1 MHIVVIGAGVVGV
14 TTAYVLARDGHT
26 VSVIER
32 APQTAMESSYANGG
46 QLSFAFAAPMGTP
59 AVLKKSLGI
68 LAGRDPAFHLSPGF
82 LLRHLRWS
90 LQFARA
96 CLPAAAATYSQQ
108 LAEMTAASREALN
121 RLTHDTDIEFVRRQS
136 GKLVIFT
143 TNRALAAAG
152 KSYAGR
158 GLAIEV
164 LDSKGCT
171 QVDPSLSGLSGKLA
185 GGLWIPQDEVG
196 DAERF
201 SRGLAEASREQ
212 FGVRYRFNESVDRIT
227 ATERGVDIATSS
239 GRDLRPDAVVIC
251 TGSAGKS
258 LLRQL
263 GIQLPIVPVTGYS
276 LTAPPGPSAPD
287 VAVTD
292 AERKFVCSRVGDVVR
307 IAGFADFGHPDNER
321 RRQRIVDLI
330 QVARGRLPAA
340 ADYDHLLST
349 WTGVRPAT
357 PTSLPIVGPS
367 RIPGV
372 YLNMG
377 HGMYGWTLST
387 ATAEFVARE
396 IGTPPRRQYAA

>member
-46 QLSFAFAAPMGTP
+46 QLSFTFAAPMGTP
-59 AVLKKSLGI
+59 AILKKSFGI
-68 LAGRDPAFHLSPGF
+68 LAGQDPAFHLSPGF

-96 CLPAAAATYSQQ
+96 CLPAAAAAYGQR
-108 LAEMTAASREALN
+108 LLELTAASRVALD
-121 RLTHDTDIEFVRRQS
+121 RLASDTDIEFARRQS
-136 GKLVIFT
+136 GKLIIFAT
-143 TNRALAAAG
+143 SRALAAAS
-152 KSYAGR
+152 KEYSAR
-158 GLAIEV
+158 GLTINLLDARDCIEV
-164 LDSKGCT
+164 DPNLSTLD
-171 QVDPSLSGLSGKLA
+171 GKFA
-185 GGLWIPQDEVG
+185 GGLWMPDDEVG

-201 SRGLAEASREQ
+201 SRGLAEASRQ
-212 FGVRYRFNESVDRIT
+212 HFGVRYHFNESVDRIA
-227 ATERGVDIATSS
+227 ATDRGVDVKTSN

-251 TGSAGKS
+251 TGAAGKS

-263 GIQLPIVPVTGYS
+263 GMQLPIVPVTGYS

-292 AERKFVCSRVGDVVR
+292 ADRKFVCSRVGDVIR
-307 IAGFADFGHPDNER
+307 IAGFADFGHTGDETR
-321 RRQRIVDLI
+321 RRRIVDLI
-330 QVARGRLPAA
+330 RVARARFPEA

-349 WTGVRPAT
+349 WSGVRPAT

-367 RIPGV
+367 RVPGV

-387 ATAEFVARE
+387 ATAEDRKSVV
-396 IGTPPRRQYAA
+396 